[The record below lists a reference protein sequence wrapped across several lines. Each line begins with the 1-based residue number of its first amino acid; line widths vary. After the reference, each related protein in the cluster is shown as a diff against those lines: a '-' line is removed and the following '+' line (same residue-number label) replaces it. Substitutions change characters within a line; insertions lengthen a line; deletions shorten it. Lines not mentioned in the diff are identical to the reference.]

1 MAEWLFNW
9 IETKISSNEILN
21 DFKIIKNILM
31 ESDCL
36 INDSS
41 NFIGLKTI
49 SIAQWINKLRELAKS
64 SDFENFY
71 EFCNNLNK
79 KENSGASKINNI
91 KILFYYFVY
100 ISLMAFVKKVINL

>member
-1 MAEWLFNW
+1 MLFNW
-9 IETKISSNEILN
+9 LQIKISSNEILN

-31 ESDCL
+31 QSDCL

-41 NFIGLKTI
+41 NFIEVKTI
-49 SIAQWINKLRELAKS
+49 SIAQWINKLRELAKT
-64 SDFENFY
+64 SDFENFN

-100 ISLMAFVKKVINL
+100 ISLMGFVKKVINL